1 VTDKNDFRMG
11 LVIYLLQNFFQAP
24 HCMNRAIHVGRNT
37 GNDDPMAKL
46 SQSIA
51 EGAQAYVAGKE
62 PKY

>member
-1 VTDKNDFRMG
+1 MG
-11 LVIYLLQNFFQAP
+11 LVICLLQNFFQAP

-37 GNDDPMAKL
+37 GNDDPMTKL

-62 PKY
+62 PRY